1 MPDQVVLLAYQ
12 VVAAFAKNLK
22 RKKNDLDQFK

>member
-1 MPDQVVLLAYQ
+1 VPDQVVLLAHQ

-22 RKKNDLDQFK
+22 RNRKK